1 MGIVIGMMGIEPTW
15 RVATGIWNRPV
26 FLLQHLPM
34 DVCATIVCDLCV
46 RPLCATF
53 RVFRVSFFFAS
64 TFRV

>member
-46 RPLCATF
+46 RPLGSLGSL
-53 RVFRVSFFFAS
+53 SFLPRPLGSRAFF
-64 TFRV
+64 